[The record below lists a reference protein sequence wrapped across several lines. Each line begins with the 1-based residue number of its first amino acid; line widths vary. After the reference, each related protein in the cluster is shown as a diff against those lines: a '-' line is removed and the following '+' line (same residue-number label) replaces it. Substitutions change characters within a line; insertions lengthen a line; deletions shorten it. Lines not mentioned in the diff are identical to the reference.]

1 MNYLWR
7 FILLCLVGLCSHLSL
22 AQTQIN
28 VQKPTNLSANAGEAP
43 DSTRTRAVSGTGI
56 PKSLTFTAS
65 TDQRFFFFEDTR
77 NDRGR
82 RVPVS
87 IYGVR
92 AGFLFPTKRQYGPGG
107 KRAAFK
113 TGVGFYFVNQEL
125 DRPGLL
131 PNTSEAVKRHLRI
144 VTGYFEPYLYRKKAV
159 EISLPLEIGYGH
171 SRYELTRNLTKE
183 GEVAR
188 GIFIPAGVGVS
199 ASYQFPA
206 LFGFRPIH
214 WIGFNI
220 LTGYRFTLKR
230 DVPES
235 NINYSGLY
243 LSIGPSFYLEN
254 LTADVKYWRSK
265 RKKRGL

>member
-1 MNYLWR
+1 MSRFWYVYL
-7 FILLCLVGLCSHLSL
+7 LLSFWLSHAAI
-22 AQTQIN
+22 AQTQVN
-28 VQKPTNLSANAGEAP
+28 VQKPTTLSTNAGESP
-43 DSTRTRAVSGTGI
+43 DSARTRTISGTSA

-65 TDQRFFFFEDTR
+65 TDQRFFFFGDTR
-77 NDRGR
+77 NDRGK

-87 IYGVR
+87 VYGVR
-92 AGFLFPTKRQYGPGG
+92 AGFLFPTKRQYEPGG

-125 DRPGLL
+125 NRPGLL

-144 VTGYFEPYLYRKKAV
+144 VTGYFEPYLYRKKAI

-171 SRYELTRNLTKE
+171 SRYERVSNLSRE

-188 GIFIPAGVGVS
+188 GVFIPAGIGLS
-199 ASYQFPA
+199 ASYQFPV

-220 LTGYRFTLKR
+220 LGGYRFTLKR

-243 LSIGPSFYLEN
+243 ISIGPSFYLEN
-254 LTADVKYWRSK
+254 LTSDVKYWRSR
-265 RKKRGL
+265 RKKR